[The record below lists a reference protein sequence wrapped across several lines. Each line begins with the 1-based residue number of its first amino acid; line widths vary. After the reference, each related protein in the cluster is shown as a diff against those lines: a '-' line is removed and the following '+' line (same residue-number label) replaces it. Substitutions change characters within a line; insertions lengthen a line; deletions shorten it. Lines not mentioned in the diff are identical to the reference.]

1 MTNRKLY
8 DLLSSTNDIIC
19 NKIQVF
25 DTSDEPMDIP
35 RPKGDTYFVEVVL
48 NIRHLFFKAI

>member
-48 NIRHLFFKAI
+48 NIRTLNF